1 MKLTKKQLKKI
12 IKEQLGAATE
22 NSRIEDAVA
31 RIEKELNVLWNNG
44 VTNEE
49 LISIL
54 ETMTGH
60 VKSGFIG
67 EPT

>member
-12 IKEQLGAATE
+12 IKEELGAATE

>member
-12 IKEQLGAATE
+12 IKEELDAATE